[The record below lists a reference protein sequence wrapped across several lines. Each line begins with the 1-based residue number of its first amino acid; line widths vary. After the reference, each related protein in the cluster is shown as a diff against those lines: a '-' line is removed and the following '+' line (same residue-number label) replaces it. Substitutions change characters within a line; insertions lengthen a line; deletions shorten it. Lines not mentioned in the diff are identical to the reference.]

1 MMKGASIQVVAWFP
15 AETRGALAH
24 WTLVA
29 IVPEMVAGVAGL
41 MVVGMN
47 IWKGNLCISSGPPQF
62 KSLEGPFF
70 FGHEGGG
77 GG

>member
-47 IWKGNLCISSGPPQF
+47 IWKGNYSGCGLVP
-62 KSLEGPFF
+62 SGDERGIGTLDIGCNSA
-70 FGHEGGG
+70 
-77 GG
+77 